1 MKVFSL
7 ALGSDV
13 YNYYKLYEKE
23 YCLKLQPS
31 PFPDAF
37 LLTAQQFPVIVFK
50 DVLSLRIT
58 RVPAVVTLISLI
70 VFHLTK
76 HHVGCLICLKQ
87 EHL

>member
-13 YNYYKLYEKE
+13 YKYYKLYEKE
-23 YCLKLQPS
+23 YCLKLQPF

-58 RVPAVVTLISLI
+58 RVPAAVTLISLI
-70 VFHLTK
+70 VFHLT
-76 HHVGCLICLKQ
+76 HHVGCLIC
-87 EHL
+87 